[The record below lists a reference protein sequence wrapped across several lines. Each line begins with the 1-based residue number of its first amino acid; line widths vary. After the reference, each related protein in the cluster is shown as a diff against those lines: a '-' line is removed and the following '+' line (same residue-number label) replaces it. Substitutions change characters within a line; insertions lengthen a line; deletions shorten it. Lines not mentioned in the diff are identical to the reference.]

1 MPFAAMWMD
10 LEIALLREVRH
21 RKQISYNIIHM
32 WNLKKKK
39 VNMNLF
45 TKHK

>member
-39 VNMNLF
+39 G
-45 TKHK
+45 KHELIYKT